1 MSKNSEIDKNRPARF
16 KRSGM
21 PSQRSMLLP
30 CFLALAV
37 LLPGVGA
44 CQHEATW
51 RCDVSSEWTC
61 ASVGE
66 ERTTP
71 VSGLRWVNIGT
82 TRPSRGEELK
92 QLSDTF
98 RTRCSGDGRSCDSN
112 LVLSEEEWSEF
123 DIANV
128 LPSHFVGAVTTAA
141 GETIYFRPDVFNDL
155 LASAERE
162 AAIELQG
169 APSIPMRMMVPPGAD
184 LTIFSR
190 DDKLTLTCGKGART
204 INSTIPPRCMQV
216 SAGASV
222 RVCGLNFMGAR
233 LEYEYGG
240 CFVEFDE
247 S

>member
-1 MSKNSEIDKNRPARF
+1 
-16 KRSGM
+16 
-21 PSQRSMLLP
+21 MLLP

-66 ERTTP
+66 ARTTP

-98 RTRCSGDGRSCDSN
+98 RTRCSDGCGEGRSCASDVRSCDSN

-190 DDKLTLTCGKGART
+190 DDKLTLTCGKR
-204 INSTIPPRCMQV
+204 RCMQV

-222 RVCGLNFMGAR
+222 RVCGLNFMGSR

>member
-16 KRSGM
+16 ERSGM

-37 LLPGVGA
+37 LLTGVGA

-112 LVLSEEEWSEF
+112 LVLSEEEWREF

-128 LPSHFVGAVTTAA
+128 LPSHFVGAVTNTEAE
-141 GETIYFRPDVFNDL
+141 ETIYFRPDVFNDL

-190 DDKLTLTCGKGART
+190 DDKLTLTCGKR
-204 INSTIPPRCMQV
+204 RCMQV

>member
-1 MSKNSEIDKNRPARF
+1 MR
-16 KRSGM
+16 
-21 PSQRSMLLP
+21 LLP
-30 CFLALAV
+30 CFLALAA

-44 CQHEATW
+44 CQQEATW
-51 RCDVSSEWTC
+51 RCDASSEWTC
-61 ASVGE
+61 ASVGA
-66 ERTTP
+66 ERTIP
-71 VSGLRWVNIGT
+71 VSGLRWANIGT
-82 TRPSRGEELK
+82 TRPSQGEELT

-98 RTRCSGDGRSCDSN
+98 RTRCSDDGRSSCDSN
-112 LVLSEEEWSEF
+112 LVLSEEEWREF
-123 DIANV
+123 EIANV
-128 LPSHFVGAVTTAA
+128 LPSHFVGAVTAE
-141 GETIYFRPDVFNDL
+141 GETTYFRPDVLNDL

-190 DDKLTLTCGKGART
+190 DDKLTLTCGKG
-204 INSTIPPRCMQV
+204 RCMQV

-233 LEYEYGG
+233 FEDIHGGG

-247 S
+247 R